1 MKIYTKQG
9 DKGTTKLYSGQTVSK
24 GNLRVETYGTV
35 DELTSHLGLAKSIC
49 QIREICNDITAIQED
64 LLLIATELATDF
76 ENDDPGFRKKSIKK
90 LPKEYV
96 KEMEKKIDHYQ
107 ARSFQLKNFIL
118 PGLFQSS
125 AQLDVCRTVCRRLER
140 RLVQLDEQSPVRP
153 EILAYINRLSD
164 LLFAMARFY
173 ETECI
178 IKNIVKELKIKVED
192 QPRGMEPF
200 TEYRAVTLA
209 NAKRLLERGEKKA
222 REIGVPM
229 VMVVMDPGGN
239 LIALH
244 RMDGALLASIDIAQN
259 KAFTAISLK
268 MPTSDLGEIS
278 QPGKSLY
285 GIQQTNQ
292 GRIVIFGGGFP
303 LFHNQKLVGG
313 IGVSGGSVAEDEL
326 VASAMIEEF
335 QKEMV

>member
-9 DKGTTKLYSGQTVSK
+9 DKGTTQLYSGQTVSK

-49 QIREICNDITAIQED
+49 TVAEICRDLEGIQKD
-64 LLLIATELATDF
+64 LILIAAELATHS
-76 ENDDPGFRKKSIKK
+76 ENNWADNRRKKAKQVTEECIK
-90 LPKEYV
+90 EI
-96 KEMEKKIDHYQ
+96 ERRIDYYQ
-107 ARSFQLKNFIL
+107 AKTIRLKNFIL
-118 PGLFQSS
+118 PGLFQCS
-125 AQLDVCRTVCRRLER
+125 AQLDVSRTVCRRLER
-140 RLVQLDEQSPVRP
+140 RLVQLAEQFPVRP

-164 LLFAMARFY
+164 LLFVMARFF

-178 IKNIVKELKIKVED
+178 VKNIVKELKTAMDVQIREK
-192 QPRGMEPF
+192 EPF
-200 TEYRAVTLA
+200 TQYQVVTLA
-209 NAKRLLERGEKKA
+209 NAKRLLDRGEEKA

-244 RMDGALLASIDIAQN
+244 RMEGALLASIDIAQN
-259 KAFTAISLK
+259 KAFTALSLK
-268 MPTSDLGEIS
+268 MPTSKLGEIS

-285 GIQQTNQ
+285 GIQETNG

-303 LFHNQKLVGG
+303 LFYNQKLVGG
-313 IGVSGGSVAEDEL
+313 IGVSGGTVAEDEL
-326 VASAMIEEF
+326 VASAMLEEF
-335 QKEMV
+335 ERSIV